1 MPVPTLALCLEYPIF
16 AFGGTEVLV
25 GELLR
30 RLGDEWRVI
39 LVSADETLAGTWA
52 EPLVSVHHRWDST
65 RPDAAAQLVSQL
77 KENKA
82 ALAHFHLGG
91 NFGWSVRNPARCPIV
106 LAAERGL
113 RCITTNHGFFSGF
126 EGYCAHYR
134 PFAMKLALL
143 PFAWVAKLRQL
154 RAVAAEVA
162 VSQHDYRA
170 LRRWYGPMRDR
181 FRQIYHAKLPAKL
194 PDSALTKEKVIVC
207 VGTIGPRKGQPFLVE
222 AFARIAPRH
231 PGWRLELAGRAG
243 DAAMMDSIRRTIKTQ
258 GLNERVS
265 FRSDLDDAAIAQRL
279 ATAEIFAMPSLH
291 EGLGLSL
298 QEALFHGCA
307 CVASRAGGIVDLID
321 DGANGL
327 LVPRG
332 DVPALAAAL
341 ERLMADDALRA
352 RLRAAGPAS
361 IRAKR
366 MSGEEMTDAY
376 RKLYR
381 EVA

>member
-1 MPVPTLALCLEYPIF
+1 MPPLSLALCLEYPIS

-30 RLGDEWRVI
+30 RLSGEFAI
-39 LVSADETLAGTWA
+39 TLVSADESIAGTWA
-52 EPLVSVHHRWDST
+52 EPLVRRHHRWNPA
-65 RPDAAAQLVSQL
+65 RPDAAAHLV
-77 KENKA
+77 E
-82 ALAHFHLGG
+82 ALAADGIALTHFHLGG
-91 NFGWSVRNPARCPIV
+91 NFDWSIRNSSRCPIV
-106 LAAERGL
+106 LAARRGL

-143 PFAWVAKLRQL
+143 PFAWMAKLRQL

-170 LRRWYGPMRDR
+170 LRRWYWPMRER
-181 FRQIYHAKLPAKL
+181 FRQIYHAKLPAVL
-194 PDSALTKEKVIVC
+194 PEPVAVREKVIVC

-222 AFARIAPRH
+222 AFARIASRH
-231 PGWRLELAGRAG
+231 PDWRLELAGRPG
-243 DAAMMDSIRRTIKTQ
+243 DAAMMDSIQRTIAAH
-258 GLNERVS
+258 GLNDRVT
-265 FRSDLDDAAIAQRL
+265 FRSDLDDAAIARRL

-307 CVASRAGGIVDLID
+307 SVASRAGGIVDLID
-321 DGANGL
+321 DEANGL
-327 LVPRG
+327 LVPRA

-341 ERLMADDALRA
+341 ERVITDEALRA
-352 RLRAAGPAS
+352 RLRVAGPAS

-366 MSGEEMTDAY
+366 MSGEEMAEAY